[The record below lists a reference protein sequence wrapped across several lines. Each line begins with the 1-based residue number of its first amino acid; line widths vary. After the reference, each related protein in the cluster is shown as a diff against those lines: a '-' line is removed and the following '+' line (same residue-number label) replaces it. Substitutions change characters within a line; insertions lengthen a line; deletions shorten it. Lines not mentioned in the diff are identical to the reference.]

1 MIKFEPDQEWIDWC
15 NKTRI
20 DKSITLSDI
29 ADAVNISTSK
39 VGRSLQGLYDITE
52 RKRNEIRAF
61 LENAKPQK
69 VYADTKEIQDALYL
83 CKEIGYSRKYFY
95 QKMGITSTHFNNIVA
110 GRIQVSPHT
119 LNRLTRMINEII
131 KEGF

>member
-20 DKSITLSDI
+20 EKSITISDI
-29 ADAVNISTSK
+29 ADQVNLSDSY
-39 VGRSLQGLYDITE
+39 VGRALRGIYEISE
-52 RKRNEIRAF
+52 RKRNEIREF

-69 VYADTKEIQDALYL
+69 VYADANEIQDALYL

-95 QKMGITSTHFNNIVA
+95 QKLEMTSTHFNNIVS
-110 GRIQVSPHT
+110 GRIPVSQHT
-119 LNRLTRMINEII
+119 LNRLIKMINKII
-131 KEGF
+131 EG

>member
-1 MIKFEPDQEWIDWC
+1 MIKFEPDQEWIEWC
-15 NKTRI
+15 NKTRKE
-20 DKSITLSDI
+20 KSITLNDI

-52 RKRNEIRAF
+52 RKRNEIREF

-69 VYADTKEIQDALYL
+69 VYADANEIQDALYL

-95 QKMGITSTHFNNIVA
+95 QKLEMTSTHFNNIVS
-110 GRIQVSPHT
+110 GRIPVSQHT
-119 LNRLTRMINEII
+119 LNRLIKMINKII
-131 KEGF
+131 EG

>member
-20 DKSITLSDI
+20 EKSITISDI
-29 ADAVNISTSK
+29 ADQVNLSDSY
-39 VGRSLQGLYDITE
+39 VGRALRGIYEISE
-52 RKRNEIRAF
+52 RKRNEIREF

-69 VYADTKEIQDALYL
+69 VYADANEIQDALYL

-95 QKMGITSTHFNNIVA
+95 QKLEMTSTHFNNIVS
-110 GRIQVSPHT
+110 GRIPVSQHT
-119 LNRLTRMINEII
+119 LNRLITMMKKII
-131 KEGF
+131 EE